1 MAVPVEPADR
11 VEALDVLRGAALFG
25 VLTVNLVTIFR
36 HSLFEEFLHGP
47 EDAWARAVSFGLE
60 FKAVTLFSLLFGIGL
75 EAQRERIDGFDR
87 YIVRRLVFLLVVG
100 LVHLFLFWNGDI
112 LTLYALCGL
121 VVAPLLR
128 LPTRALL
135 GLAILLFVL
144 QIVPVPYA
152 QPFGTAADL
161 REHVEAADRAYRYG
175 TFVQA
180 LKFRIAEVRPMGV
193 LLVSIVPRTV
203 GLFLLGACVWRWNL
217 LRGDRRVLAAI
228 AIVGITLGT
237 YATMIRANWA
247 SIVLAFGYGGA
258 IVLAARPLHVLAP
271 LGRMSFT
278 CYLAQSL
285 VLSFVFYGWGLGQ
298 FAHWPRATIY
308 LVAPLTWGIM
318 MIWSKP
324 WLDRFAYGPLEW
336 LWRSLARSRLQPMRA

>member
-1 MAVPVEPADR
+1 VAVPVEPADR
-11 VEALDVLRGAALFG
+11 VEALDVLRGVALFG

-47 EDAWARAVSFGLE
+47 EDAWARAVSVGLE

-75 EAQRERIDGFDR
+75 EAQRQRIGGFER

-100 LVHLFLFWNGDI
+100 LAHLFLVWNGDI

-121 VVAPLLR
+121 AVVPLLR

-135 GLAILLFVL
+135 GLTALLFAL
-144 QIVPVPYA
+144 QIAPVPYPP
-152 QPFGTAADL
+152 PFATAADL
-161 REHVEAADRAYRYG
+161 RQHVEAADYAYGYG

-180 LKFRIAEVRPMGV
+180 LTFRIEEVRPMG
-193 LLVSIVPRTV
+193 LLLLSIVPRTL

-228 AIVGITLGT
+228 AIAGITLGT

-258 IVLAARPLHVLAP
+258 IVLAAGPLYVLAP
-271 LGRMSFT
+271 LGRMAFT

-285 VLSFVFYGWGLGQ
+285 ILSFVFYGWGLGE
-298 FAHWPRATIY
+298 FGHMSAAHGILLAIGIY
-308 LVAPLTWGIM
+308 AGQAIASTL
-318 MIWSKP
+318 
-324 WLDRFAYGPLEW
+324 WLRRFRFGPLEW
-336 LWRSLARSRLQPMRA
+336 VWRSFSYGRRV

>member
-1 MAVPVEPADR
+1 MAWVEIMLPNARTLPTGKLTQNPIRTGERRCILYVGDDSGITL
-11 VEALDVLRGAALFG
+11 AWDHATHPWTIRGRLTRWPCPSNLMTALFG

-100 LVHLFLFWNGDI
+100 LAHLFLFWNGDI
-112 LTLYALCGL
+112 LTLYALYGL

-144 QIVPVPYA
+144 QIVPVPYPP
-152 QPFGTAADL
+152 PFGTANDL
-161 REHVEAADRAYRYG
+161 REHVEAAGRAYRDG

-180 LKFRIAEVRPMGV
+180 LKFRIEEVRPMGV
-193 LLVSIVPRTV
+193 LLVSI
-203 GLFLLGACVWRWNL
+203 
-217 LRGDRRVLAAI
+217 
-228 AIVGITLGT
+228 
-237 YATMIRANWA
+237 
-247 SIVLAFGYGGA
+247 
-258 IVLAARPLHVLAP
+258 AP
-271 LGRMSFT
+271 
-278 CYLAQSL
+278 
-285 VLSFVFYGWGLGQ
+285 
-298 FAHWPRATIY
+298 
-308 LVAPLTWGIM
+308 
-318 MIWSKP
+318 
-324 WLDRFAYGPLEW
+324 
-336 LWRSLARSRLQPMRA
+336 